1 MSKPGNEAKR
11 MFSRWMITAIM
22 LCMLTTVKAQ
32 TPCIRVDLQGV
43 SVDPL
48 PATIGKEQ
56 TATVMVVMKNNGPCT
71 IPQGEATAQ
80 VTLIGDY
87 LDPGTPLNFID
98 ICGQWTYLGVI
109 SKDGQH
115 NLFFQNNGGA
125 IPAGGKFCSFQ
136 FDVKGKAETPANAPT
151 GITMVSS
158 LSATAT
164 TADLDGRNQSAGT
177 ELRITSAAALP
188 LVLSDFSATANDC
201 KAILSWKTSAEKKLA
216 VFEIEQSADGYEFTK
231 VGSVPAKNNANGS
244 AYEFTYDQGPG
255 NKYYRL
261 KMIEKGG
268 EFSHSKLIS
277 IDTKCT
283 PKKGFNP

>member
-1 MSKPGNEAKR
+1 MVTMAF
-11 MFSRWMITAIM
+11 FSLAIPA
-22 LCMLTTVKAQ
+22 TAQ
-32 TPCIRVDLQGV
+32 TPCIKVDLQGV

-48 PATIGKEQ
+48 PATIGKGQ
-56 TATVMVVMKNNGPCT
+56 TATVMVAMKNNGPCT

-80 VTLIGDY
+80 ITLIGDY

-98 ICGQWTYLGVI
+98 ICGQWSYLGVI

-115 NLFFQNNGGA
+115 NLFFQNNGGP

-136 FDVKGKAETPANAPT
+136 FDVKGNAETPANAPT
-151 GITMVSS
+151 AITLVST

-177 ELRITSAAALP
+177 ELRIMSSSALP
-188 LVLSDFSATANDC
+188 LVLADFSATASGCN
-201 KAILSWKTSAEKKLA
+201 AILGWKTSAEKKLTD
-216 VFEIEQSADGYEFTK
+216 FEIEQSTDGYEFTK
-231 VGSVPAKNNANGS
+231 IGTLPAKNNAAGS

-255 NKYYRL
+255 SRFYRL

-268 EFSHSKLIS
+268 AFSHSKMIS